1 MDQDRKKCVYKTLR
15 KSGTLPSLPQV
26 LLQVIETCE
35 KEEVHLSELSALIR
49 KDPAISSR
57 LLRLVNSVAFGV
69 KSRFVSLDQAV
80 VYLGVDTIKNITVT
94 ASVYQV
100 FGSLRNSECFSLP
113 VFWWHSLT
121 TAVYARRIAEKT
133 GYANLEEAY
142 LAGLLNNLGE
152 LLLWMNFPEEYTTV
166 WQDQPSSS
174 RDLCALEE
182 ERIGISHCEAGAWLI
197 RHWKLGSFLADA
209 ILYHHTALEQVQGGF
224 PLVRIIRLA
233 TCCNSH
239 EQHDPD
245 GIYVAGEQLLGF
257 HRGEIDDLRAGVE
270 EEVVETAKALGVKAT
285 PPMKKTTEAE
295 PVLCNDDGKLR
306 ELVKNYSLLNGFSA
320 SLLQAKTRD
329 NQLQAVEQA
338 LVLLFDCEKIVF
350 FLRDFEQ
357 DQLRACCS
365 NNNLYSDEIQD
376 LTISLQQKDSMLVRV
391 LHEGKVKRIRHGDDE
406 VSGLADLQLMESLG
420 RNGALYVPM
429 KVRDKGVGLI
439 VLGLEENREDKTP
452 VGQDSDLL
460 GLLAAQAAMTL
471 YLGEVKRI
479 QEQKIQEAR
488 LETAAMTAA
497 RVVHEVNNPLGIIR
511 NYLKVVEMKLPDES
525 SVSGELAILDEEI
538 SRIARIVQKLDT
550 FSTPAYGKNQLLD
563 INKLLD
569 DFLAVLSKSFF
580 YSSLVR
586 IFFQPGQNL
595 PEIVSDGELVKQ
607 VVLNLVKNAVE
618 AGGADG
624 SVWVATAHTF
634 VNGSRIEITVRDD
647 GPGIGEK
654 ELAHIFDPFF
664 GSKGKGHSGL
674 GLAVVSSLVKELH
687 GSVSCKTK
695 PGKGTEFKVS
705 LPLAN
710 GPTANGTL

>member
-1 MDQDRKKCVYKTLR
+1 MDRDRKKCVYQTLR
-15 KSGTLPSLPQV
+15 KSDTLPSLPQV

-35 KEEVHLSELSALIR
+35 KEDVHLSELSALIR

-57 LLRLVNSVAFGV
+57 LLKLVNSAAFGV
-69 KSRFVSLDQAV
+69 KNRFVSLDQAV
-80 VYLGVDTIKNITVT
+80 VYLGVETIKNITVT

-100 FGSLRNSECFSLP
+100 FGSLKNSECFSLP

-133 GYANLEEAY
+133 NYANLEEAY

-152 LLLWMNFPEEYTTV
+152 LLLWMNFPGEYTAV
-166 WQDQPSSS
+166 WQEQPSSS
-174 RDLCALEE
+174 QQLCALEE
-182 ERIGISHCEAGAWLI
+182 ERIGINHCEAGAWLI

-233 TCCNSH
+233 TCCNRY
-239 EQHDPD
+239 EQQGLD
-245 GIYVAGEQLLGF
+245 GLYKAGEQLLGF
-257 HRGEIDDLRAGVE
+257 HSGEIDDLRAGVE
-270 EEVVETAKALGVKAT
+270 EEVVETAKTLGVKVK
-285 PPMKKTTEAE
+285 PPTEKRTEAE
-295 PVLCNDDGKLR
+295 PVLCSDDGKLQ

-320 SLLQAKTRD
+320 SLLQARSRD
-329 NQLQAVEQA
+329 EQLQAVEQA
-338 LVLLFDCEKIVF
+338 LVLLFDCEKIIF

-365 NNNLYSDEIQD
+365 NSNIYSKEIHD
-376 LTISLQQKDSMLVRV
+376 LTISLQQNDSMLVRV
-391 LHEGKVKRIRHGDDE
+391 LNEGKVKKIGQDDE
-406 VSGLADLQLMESLG
+406 VRGLADLQLMESLG
-420 RNGALYVPM
+420 RDGTLYVPM
-429 KVRDKGVGLI
+429 KVHNKGVGLI
-439 VLGLEENREDKTP
+439 VLGLEENREGKNP
-452 VGQDSDLL
+452 VEHDSDLL
-460 GLLAAQAAMTL
+460 KLLAAQAAMSL
-471 YLGEVKRI
+471 YLGEVKRT

-511 NYLKVVEMKLPDES
+511 NYLKVVELKLSDES
-525 SVSGELAILDEEI
+525 PVLKELAILDGEI

-550 FSTPAYGKNQLLD
+550 FSTPAFGSCQPLD
-563 INKLLD
+563 INKLLGG
-569 DFLAVLSKSFF
+569 FLAVLSKSFL

-586 IFFQPGQNL
+586 IYFQPAQNL

-618 AGGADG
+618 AVGADG
-624 SVWVATAHTF
+624 SVWVATAHTL
-634 VNGSRIEITVRDD
+634 VNGPRIEITVRDD

-664 GSKGKGHSGL
+664 SSKGKGHSGL
-674 GLAVVSSLVKELH
+674 GLAIVSSLVKELS
-687 GSVSCKTK
+687 GSVNCKSK
-695 PGKGTEFKVS
+695 PGKGSEFIVS
-705 LPLAN
+705 LPLVN
-710 GPTANGTL
+710 RSTANGTL